1 MRKKFIRNIRETQI
15 STPLGGIKHRG
26 NNVFSDSAK
35 LAFVFIALAGIGGTC
50 LYLYKKE
57 KKKTD
62 TDQDIRMDDNKAKNT
77 ISVNNAQTANT
88 INILQTRSDIK
99 IAEHEK
105 LAAIH
110 KNHNNLEADTNP
122 FPLHAWINDF
132 DSRFTMPDYS
142 NIFVLNEI
150 LDNCPEGSKAAML
163 FFLLSSFGAI
173 CFSKVRSKYLDEKM
187 HAPNIMVAV
196 EGDSGAG
203 KGDYKKMYDCLF
215 KEIIQS
221 DRKKL
226 NEEDEH
232 QIIQTAGINV
242 TAAKFFDIMKHN
254 QEVHVYAMETE
265 IAKVLEAFSKKGG
278 INPSY
283 LRNAFDND
291 EIYYNSRAKDV
302 AKGCAP
308 VYMNCFFTG
317 TPKAV
322 DKLFTEEEVEGGTAR
337 RFCFTPIP
345 EVKAASGTNVELP
358 KAAIIEAIKMQ
369 IHNWRSSYCYCTN
382 EIGNDVPCNEY
393 EIDLDYIKTALK
405 QWISDQFILSAN
417 DKIKERRQFAKSFA
431 STAFN
436 CAIVLHM
443 MAGEPTS
450 SQRKERKAVK
460 ELTLYIANYVTER
473 FLAKFAKPVASS
485 DNDFDFSIEEQQP
498 KQRHKLTYD
507 EVELWYYLRGTP
519 DENGNPMGYGTIA
532 KKLGVTIDDVKNA
545 FKKYKRGKVW

>member
-1 MRKKFIRNIRETQI
+1 MRKSKIT
-15 STPLGGIKHRG
+15 SPLGSIEHQGKSP
-26 NNVFSDSAK
+26 FSDSAK
-35 LAFVFIALAGIGGTC
+35 VAIVLVGLAGGIGTC
-50 LYLYKKE
+50 LYIYNRKM
-57 KKKTD
+57 KKTN
-62 TDQDIRMDDNKAKNT
+62 TDQDIRMDDNKAKNA
-77 ISVNNAQTANT
+77 IKINNVQTENT
-88 INILQTRSDIK
+88 INIMQTRSDIK

-105 LAAIH
+105 LASIH
-110 KNHNNLEADTNP
+110 GRHSVLETDTNP
-122 FPLHAWINDF
+122 FPLRTWINDF
-132 DSRFTMPDYS
+132 NSHFPMPDYS

-150 LDNCPEGSKAAML
+150 LDNCPEGTKAAML

-173 CFSKVRSKYLDEKM
+173 CFSRVRSKYLDERL
-187 HAPNIMVAV
+187 HAPNIMVVIEA
-196 EGDSGAG
+196 DNGAG

-215 KEIIQS
+215 KEIILS

-226 NEEDEH
+226 NEEAEY

-265 IAKVLEAFSKKGG
+265 VVKVLEAFSKKGG
-278 INPSY
+278 INSSY

-302 AKGCAP
+302 AKGSAP

-345 EVKAASGTNVELP
+345 EVEAATGTNVELP
-358 KAAIIEAIKMQ
+358 EEATIEIIKKQ
-369 IHNWRSSYCYCTN
+369 IHKWHSHYCYYSN
-382 EIGNDVPCNEY
+382 KDGNDIPCNEY
-393 EIDLDYIKTALK
+393 EIDLEYIKTVLK
-405 QWISDQFILSAN
+405 QWINEQFVLAAK

-443 MAGEPTS
+443 MAGEPTP
-450 SQRKERKAVK
+450 SQRKERKTVK

-473 FLAKFAKPVASS
+473 FLAKFAKPVATS
-485 DNDFDFSIEEQQP
+485 DNDFDFNIEKQQP
-498 KQRHKLTYD
+498 QQRHKLTYD
-507 EVELWYYLRGTP
+507 EVESWYYLRGTP
-519 DENGNPMGYGTIA
+519 DDNGNTIGLGSIA
-532 KKLGVTIDDVKNA
+532 KKLGVTKDDVKNA
-545 FKKYKRGKVW
+545 FKKYERGKVW